1 MSLEASKVL
10 LKVGLV
16 SHWPLFVHFRVLG
29 ERPLENYF
37 LKTRFQLILPVPNH
51 NVTKDL
57 MGNRMH
63 VEGPQTY
70 QMNRQ
75 INSFQNV
82 CDMLYAKID
91 RLARKIDSPSCL
103 SFCVFVFVFLRVFVI
118 IFVFSILTMTSM
130 TFSQD
135 CHKTWHSLWLLQNA
149 PIHH

>member
-1 MSLEASKVL
+1 MVYFTFLGFSRQKS
-10 LKVGLV
+10 
-16 SHWPLFVHFRVLG
+16 SHT
-29 ERPLENYF
+29 
-37 LKTRFQLILPVPNH
+37 TRSQLILPVPNH
-51 NVTKDL
+51 NVTKNLTDH
-57 MGNRMH
+57 RMH
-63 VEGPQTY
+63 VECPQMY

-130 TFSQD
+130 TFSQS
-135 CHKTWHSLWLLQNA
+135 CRKTWHSLRLLQNQ
-149 PIHH
+149 PTHH